1 MGSQSSGGTG
11 GTGQRPARPKREKKF
26 LSYFFGFLA
35 GGAAPFATFH
45 GSGSV
50 GDQSQYAP
58 GGQWT
63 YRN

>member
-1 MGSQSSGGTG
+1 MQGC
-11 GTGQRPARPKREKKF
+11 
-26 LSYFFGFLA
+26 